1 MPWYDKDRKR
11 NTVTIRVILL
21 EPEKSGNIGAVARS
35 MKNFNLSDLRIVN
48 PKAKIDGEARAYAMR
63 GLSILESARIVP
75 SLEKALKGVDVVVG
89 TSSVEARSSSNVSR
103 VAITPRQLAD
113 RATTTKGTMAVVF
126 GRESTGLTNQELGEC
141 DFMVTIPASRD
152 YNVLNVATAASI
164 VFYELFHKAAVRR
177 LGLAS
182 QPSKRRL
189 LAKFDELMGKCDLQP
204 HRRRLAQRAF
214 RNVISRS
221 FISRREASLLVGVLR
236 KATSKLI

>member
-1 MPWYDKDRKR
+1 
-11 NTVTIRVILL
+11 VTIRVILL

-63 GLSILESARIVP
+63 GLSVLESAKIVP

-103 VAITPRQLAD
+103 VAITPRQLAE
-113 RATTTKGTMAVVF
+113 RATSTKGTVAVVF

-164 VFYELFHKAAVRR
+164 VFYELFQKAVVRR

-182 QPSKRRL
+182 QSSKRRI
-189 LAKFDELMGKCDLQP
+189 LAQFDQLMGKCDLPP

-221 FISRREASLLVGVLR
+221 FISRREASLLVGVFR
-236 KATSKLI
+236 KATSRLI